1 MKDFFHY
8 LRGQMLPK
16 VAQSPTND
24 DFVQNPYPFY
34 ETCLAK
40 GGKVFWEDYNMVSLF
55 KYNDVSNILKDRR
68 FGRECPEEKKQG
80 HSKEL
85 APFYELEDHSMLQL
99 EPPKHTRLRG
109 LVLRAF
115 TSRKV
120 NSMAAEI
127 ETLCAQLMQNFSSNQ
142 VNILNEYANKIPV
155 IIIARLLGVPEEMSD
170 QLLRWSNDM
179 VMMYQARR
187 TEKHEERAI
196 KASKEFSAFMRSYVE
211 ERRSK
216 PKDDLITHLISA
228 EENGEKLT
236 TDELITTCIL
246 LLNAGHEATVHSLG
260 NGIKVLLENK
270 KISIDWQSEIKISQ
284 LIEEILRFDPP
295 LHIFTRYA
303 YDQIDLGDH
312 TLKKGDEVAL
322 VLGATGRDKTLW
334 SDPEYFDPNRI
345 IKKNTAFGGGIH
357 FCVGAALARLE
368 MQIAL
373 PMLFTKY
380 PKMELAEKPRYADVY
395 HFHGLEKLLVNLKG

>member
-1 MKDFFHY
+1 MI
-8 LRGQMLPK
+8 QK
-16 VAQSPTND
+16 VSQSPVDD

-34 ETCLAK
+34 EMCLAR
-40 GGKVFWEDYNMVSLF
+40 GGKVFWSDYNMISLF
-55 KYNDVSNILKDRR
+55 KHEDVSKILKDRR

-80 HSKEL
+80 YRKEL
-85 APFYELEDHSMLQL
+85 APFYGLEDHSMLQL

-115 TSRKV
+115 TSRKI
-120 NSMAAEI
+120 NSMTEEI
-127 ETLCAQLMQNFSSNQ
+127 RTLCNQLTQRFSGNR

-155 IIIARLLGVPEEMSD
+155 IIIARLLGVPEQMSD

-187 TEKHEERAI
+187 TEEHEARAV
-196 KASKEFSAFMRSYVE
+196 KASQEFSMFMREYVN
-211 ERRSK
+211 ERRNK
-216 PKDDLITHLISA
+216 PEDDLITHLISA
-228 EENGEKLT
+228 EEDGEKLT
-236 TDELITTCIL
+236 TEELITTCIL

-260 NGIKVLLENK
+260 NGIKALIENK
-270 KISIDWQSEIKISQ
+270 DLKVDWKSEDKINR
-284 LIEEILRFDPP
+284 LVEEILRFDPP

-303 YDQIDLGDH
+303 YEQIDLGDY
-312 TLKKGDEVAL
+312 TIKKGEEVAL
-322 VLGATGRDKTLW
+322 VLGATGRDKTIW
-334 SDPEYFDPNRI
+334 EDPYSFDPDRT

-373 PMLFTKY
+373 PMLFKEY
-380 PKMELAEKPRYADVY
+380 PYMEFAEPPRYANVY
-395 HFHGLEKLLVNLKG
+395 HFHGLEKLSINLQG